1 MGWHSVLLTDNGVKC
16 VAEQQESTT
25 IVHVPL
31 EQIQISPYQPR
42 KRFGQA
48 ELEELAA
55 SIREH
60 GVLQPLVVRPI
71 AAGQYELIAGERR
84 LRASKLAGLPTVP
97 AIVKDLDDHQAAVI
111 TLIENLQREDLHFLE
126 VAEGYQ
132 MLIEQFNLTQEELAR
147 QVGKSQSA
155 IANKLRLLRLPDTI
169 RQYIPRVIIGE
180 RHARALLRLN
190 NSEDQMKVLEEIV
203 KRGLT
208 VKQTEQLV
216 EKYLQSNDDRTK
228 TGQKMLRIFK
238 DIRIFLNTFRQAVD
252 TLRNAGVA
260 VEFDESR
267 DDQFIEVR
275 VRIPLH

>member
-1 MGWHSVLLTDNGVKC
+1 M
-16 VAEQQESTT
+16 AEQQESTT

-203 KRGLT
+203 TRGLT